1 MDVAN
6 DVASLSAVLASELE
20 LLCSGIE
27 VCLDSDEAN
36 TLEVSIHLESIQEA
50 LEQLRYM
57 ADVLPPQDHDH
68 AVRRLVALRGRLE
81 LLERNL
87 SAHPQPQSW
96 YRGERNALTLPLDYD
111 LLVELFELRFTDEEI
126 AIFLNCSRRTV
137 QRRRDDLSLSK
148 REQADLS
155 HEDLC
160 QLVLDV
166 RNKGTGQEGE
176 RAIKG
181 AVRAQ
186 RINISRARLRLA
198 VRETDPFRHLAA
210 RRRPIERRIYS
221 VPFVNSLW
229 HLDGHHKLIRWKIVI
244 HAAIDGKSRTVTF
257 IKASSNN
264 LASTVGDAFL
274 GATEQWGWPSRVRAD
289 HGGENLIVKQYMEEK
304 RGLGR
309 GSFIQGSSVH
319 NQRIERLW
327 VDLQRWTTAKY
338 RAFFEKLEDE
348 EYMDANSPVH
358 LWTLH
363 FVFLPQLNS
372 ALQHFQEVWN
382 HHPIRT
388 PGLRNKSPQQLFA
401 QGILEAK
408 KAGWAILEG
417 DAEVVGLGVLLRNFA
432 DYGAGVDDQGL
443 RHEQRQHVPHVHIA
457 ALSDAIPPILQNETV
472 QEELRQ
478 RLDSIWPPPE
488 DMGIAVFQKALLL
501 VNLLLQ
507 SHFNT

>member
-304 RGLGR
+304 RG
-309 GSFIQGSSVH
+309 
-319 NQRIERLW
+319 
-327 VDLQRWTTAKY
+327 D
-338 RAFFEKLEDE
+338 
-348 EYMDANSPVH
+348 
-358 LWTLH
+358 
-363 FVFLPQLNS
+363 

>member
-198 VRETDPFRHLAA
+198 
-210 RRRPIERRIYS
+210 
-221 VPFVNSLW
+221 
-229 HLDGHHKLIRWKIVI
+229 
-244 HAAIDGKSRTVTF
+244 
-257 IKASSNN
+257 
-264 LASTVGDAFL
+264 
-274 GATEQWGWPSRVRAD
+274 
-289 HGGENLIVKQYMEEK
+289 
-304 RGLGR
+304 
-309 GSFIQGSSVH
+309 
-319 NQRIERLW
+319 
-327 VDLQRWTTAKY
+327 RWTTAKY

>member
-68 AVRRLVALRGRLE
+68 A
-81 LLERNL
+81 
-87 SAHPQPQSW
+87 SW

-160 QLVLDV
+160 Q
-166 RNKGTGQEGE
+166 
-176 RAIKG
+176 
-181 AVRAQ
+181 
-186 RINISRARLRLA
+186 
-198 VRETDPFRHLAA
+198 
-210 RRRPIERRIYS
+210 
-221 VPFVNSLW
+221 
-229 HLDGHHKLIRWKIVI
+229 
-244 HAAIDGKSRTVTF
+244 
-257 IKASSNN
+257 
-264 LASTVGDAFL
+264 
-274 GATEQWGWPSRVRAD
+274 
-289 HGGENLIVKQYMEEK
+289 
-304 RGLGR
+304 
-309 GSFIQGSSVH
+309 
-319 NQRIERLW
+319 
-327 VDLQRWTTAKY
+327 
-338 RAFFEKLEDE
+338 
-348 EYMDANSPVH
+348 
-358 LWTLH
+358 
-363 FVFLPQLNS
+363 
-372 ALQHFQEVWN
+372 
-382 HHPIRT
+382 
-388 PGLRNKSPQQLFA
+388 
-401 QGILEAK
+401 